1 MQKNIEM
8 AIEFI
13 QSKAPFFQPKVAIIL
28 GSGLGPLADQIEN
41 PIEIAY
47 GEIPGF
53 HVSSVHGH
61 AGKLFLGTLNG
72 VPVACLKGRVHLYEN
87 PDFNKLKLM
96 IRTLKVL
103 GCNTL
108 MMTNA
113 AGSLNKSVGPGEL
126 SLITDHINFQGTN
139 PLIGANDEDFGPRFP
154 AMNNAYDAKLRQQ
167 IKAVAQKI
175 NVKLHEGVYLATL
188 GPTFET
194 PAEIRAFKLLGAD
207 LVGMS
212 TVSENI
218 VAVHCGMKVVAVSA
232 IVNLG
237 AGMVDNPPSHEETLH
252 FADIASDNLIK
263 LFKAFLTEHKNE
275 LMAEE

>member
-1 MQKNIEM
+1 MQKNVES
-8 AIEFI
+8 AVEFI
-13 QSKAPFFQPKVAIIL
+13 QSKAPFFQPKVGIIL

-41 PIEIAY
+41 PIEIEY

-61 AGKLFLGTLNG
+61 AGKLFLGTLND

-87 PDFNKLKLM
+87 PGFDKLKLM
-96 IRTLKVL
+96 IRTLKML

-167 IKAVAQKI
+167 MKAVAEKI
-175 NVKLHEGVYLATL
+175 DVTLHEGVYIATL

-194 PAEIRAFKLLGAD
+194 PAEIRAFKILGAD

-232 IVNLG
+232 VVNLG
-237 AGMVDNPPSHEETLH
+237 AGMVENPPSHEETLH
-252 FADIASDNLIK
+252 FADVASDNLIK
-263 LFKAFLTEHKNE
+263 LFKAFLAKYN
-275 LMAEE
+275 AD